1 MSFRLVVLTFLPQTP
16 GAANILEHIRFRRDV
31 ARWEHGGRKLT
42 TENIHDE
49 RIEAYLEF
57 ETELE
62 LIDFKL
68 RYL

>member
-1 MSFRLVVLTFLPQTP
+1 MTFLPQKP
-16 GAANILEHIRFRRDV
+16 GTTNILAHLRFRRD
-31 ARWEHGGRKLT
+31 ANNWEEGGRKLSFET
-42 TENIHDE
+42 VRDE

>member
-1 MSFRLVVLTFLPQTP
+1 MTFRLVVMTFHPHNP
-16 GAANILEHIRFRRDV
+16 SAANILEHIRFRRDT
-31 ARWEHGGRKLT
+31 ARWEKGGRKLLS
-42 TENIHDE
+42 ENINDE

-57 ETELE
+57 DTELE